1 MTGWRA
7 KFCRGWKLNKSRLRI
22 SLTTSGKT
30 LLFLAVF
37 LLFAA
42 QNTGNNLLYL
52 MSSCFFACLVM
63 AGISSLRN
71 LSGLNVELQVPEFCF
86 AGHPCLLRCRVEEI
100 AGRPHHSL
108 AFEDDFL
115 AVLPVGSMAI
125 LKTSFSVESRGQYL
139 VKNMK
144 VFSCYPVDLF
154 ITRIEIPVDALP
166 VGPEPARNF
175 PEPLAKDIAGSQ
187 QRQVSGK
194 EGDYWMQS
202 LYNEGSDA
210 AMINWNISA
219 RSTHEWVLIRSI
231 SFGAPRRLIF
241 NFSGLDQS
249 GFEKGLQIIA
259 GLIVR
264 LRDARSDALVWA
276 DSFRRGYAWLS
287 VNDDFPG
294 IVRWLACLNLE
305 EVVPASDGDA
315 DEVKLAQLM
324 VRS

>member
-1 MTGWRA
+1 M
-7 KFCRGWKLNKSRLRI
+7 NKPRLRI
-22 SLTTSGKT
+22 SLTASGKT

-52 MSSCFFACLVM
+52 MSSCFFACLVL

-86 AGHPCLLRCRVEEI
+86 AGHPCMLRCRIEET

-115 AVLPVGSMAI
+115 AFLPAGSMAI
-125 LKTSFSVESRGQYL
+125 LKTSFAVGSRGQYL
-139 VKNMK
+139 IKNMK

-154 ITRIEIPVDALP
+154 ITRVEIPVDALP
-166 VGPEPARNF
+166 VGPEPARNA
-175 PEPLAKDIAGSQ
+175 PEPLAKDHTGSQ
-187 QRQVSGK
+187 QRQASGK

-219 RSTHEWVLIRSI
+219 RSTHEWILIRSVN
-231 SFGAPRRLIF
+231 FGAPRRLLF
-241 NFSGLDQS
+241 NFSGLDQA
-249 GFEKGLQIIA
+249 GFEKSLQIVA
-259 GLIVR
+259 GIIVR
-264 LRDARSDALVWA
+264 LRDTHSDVLVWA
-276 DSFRRGYAWLS
+276 NSFRKGYTWLS
-287 VNDDFPG
+287 INDDFAG
-294 IVRWLACLNLE
+294 IVRWLACLRHDEAIPL
-305 EVVPASDGDA
+305 SDGDT

-324 VRS
+324 VRSI

>member
-1 MTGWRA
+1 
-7 KFCRGWKLNKSRLRI
+7 
-22 SLTTSGKT
+22 
-30 LLFLAVF
+30 
-37 LLFAA
+37 
-42 QNTGNNLLYL
+42 

-71 LSGLNVELQVPEFCF
+71 LSGLKVELQVPEFCF
-86 AGHPCLLRCRVEEI
+86 AGSPCLLRCRIEEV

-108 AFEDDFL
+108 AFEDDFQ
-115 AVLPVGSMAI
+115 AFLPAGSMVI
-125 LKTSFSVESRGQYL
+125 LKTSFTVESRGQYL

-154 ITRIEIPVDALP
+154 ITRVEIPVNALP
-166 VGPEPARNF
+166 VGPEPARNV
-175 PEPLAKDIAGSQ
+175 PEPLAKDLAGSR

-202 LYNEGSDA
+202 LYHDGSDA

-231 SFGAPRRLIF
+231 NFGAPRRLLF
-241 NFSGLDQS
+241 NFSGLDQT
-249 GFEKGLQIIA
+249 GFEKGLQMVA

-264 LRDARSDALVWA
+264 LRDTRSDALVWA
-276 DSFRRGYAWLS
+276 NSFRKGYTWLS
-287 VNDDFPG
+287 VNDDFAG
-294 IVRWLACLNLE
+294 IVRWLACLSHE
-305 EVVPASDGDA
+305 ETIPQSDGEQ

-324 VRS
+324 VRPI